1 MTFVRRR
8 TRLPYAGDG
17 VPEPQ
22 VGFEAFRDRD
32 EQLVA
37 RLVAQGIVHRLEAVQ
52 VQVEDREVLAVA
64 VRPARDGPPE
74 PVTEQG
80 AVRQVG

>member
-1 MTFVRRR
+1 MTFVRHR
-8 TRLPYAGDG
+8 TRLPYAGNG

-64 VRPARDGPPE
+64 SRARDGPPE